1 MSLIFKIQSQAYCL
15 CLYLILPGL
24 LSQGEGDPSPHSI
37 SSLPIFCLCCS
48 KVSCPESNLPHK
60 PSSTQLPFF

>member
-1 MSLIFKIQSQAYCL
+1 MSLIFKTPSQPYCL

-24 LSQGEGDPSPHSI
+24 LSQGEGVPSPHSI
-37 SSLPIFCLCCS
+37 SSLPISCLCRC
-48 KVSCPESNLPHK
+48 KVSRPESNLSHT

>member
-1 MSLIFKIQSQAYCL
+1 MSLIFKIPNQAYCL

-24 LSQGEGDPSPHSI
+24 LSQGEEVPSPHSI
-37 SSLPIFCLCCS
+37 SSLPISCLCRC

-60 PSSTQLPFF
+60 PFSTQLPFF